1 MWLLSIFIMSAQG
14 VYPHRFHRSIEE
26 PTVEE
31 VRYICSRDRYHQL
44 CIDSEN
50 SSSSSSS
57 EVVDHDY
64 DSDFT
69 ADDDN
74 IDNIENNEYEE
85 EEEIEEESDED
96 EFKGDDDNADFIE
109 DYEEDPVEKELTAIP
124 KAKITY
130 EQLKALIK
138 ALMRLLPIYP
148 PNTDVDNEI
157 PEPETPDLENSR

>member
-1 MWLLSIFIMSAQG
+1 MSAQG

-69 ADDDN
+69 YDDDDT
-74 IDNIENNEYEE
+74 IDNIENSEYEE
-85 EEEIEEESDED
+85 EEEIEEEEED
-96 EFKGDDDNADFIE
+96 EFSLSIHNWW
-109 DYEEDPVEKELTAIP
+109 YRSL
-124 KAKITY
+124 
-130 EQLKALIK
+130 EQI
-138 ALMRLLPIYP
+138 
-148 PNTDVDNEI
+148 
-157 PEPETPDLENSR
+157 